1 MDILENIFEKI
12 QNYNLKKE
20 TEQRILDKLDIIK
33 SHILDVITYSK
44 SYEEIKE
51 TVEFPVLI
59 DKDNGILFV
68 YQTKYNGMNVYFL
81 LVWKNGIL
89 DTQIMNIDISSKI
102 VGTQMNN
109 NIPEEKEEVSS
120 EEPMESI
127 PEEKEEVS
135 SEEPMESIP
144 EEKEE
149 VSSEESIEGIPEEK
163 EEVSSEE
170 PMESIHES
178 IEGIPEEK
186 EEFS

>member
-120 EEPMESI
+120 EESMESI

-135 SEEPMESIP
+135 SEETMESIP
-144 EEKEE
+144 EEKE
-149 VSSEESIEGIPEEK
+149 GG
-163 EEVSSEE
+163 SSEE
-170 PMESIHES
+170 PMESIPES